1 MEAPSSW
8 HPISM
13 ICRIEKWEHLP
24 LASRASD
31 SDLSIALVA
40 CPFISC
46 SCDRGS
52 LGSMPFSKTEAQMG
66 RRTTCECSQHEVD
79 AP

>member
-40 CPFISC
+40 CPLISC
-46 SCDRGS
+46 TLTGVLWVVCRFLKQEHRRADELRVNVP
-52 LGSMPFSKTEAQMG
+52 SMK
-66 RRTTCECSQHEVD
+66 
-79 AP
+79 

>member
-31 SDLSIALVA
+31 SICPSPWLRVLSSPAAVTEVLRVVCHFLKQEHRWA
-40 CPFISC
+40 DELRVNVP
-46 SCDRGS
+46 
-52 LGSMPFSKTEAQMG
+52 SMK
-66 RRTTCECSQHEVD
+66 
-79 AP
+79 